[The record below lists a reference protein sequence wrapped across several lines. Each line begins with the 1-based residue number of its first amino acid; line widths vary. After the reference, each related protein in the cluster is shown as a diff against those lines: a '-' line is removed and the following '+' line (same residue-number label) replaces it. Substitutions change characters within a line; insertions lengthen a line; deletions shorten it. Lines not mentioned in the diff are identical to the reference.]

1 MAWIIPILM
10 AMLLSACVAA
20 PAKTVTPAP
29 TINAQVT
36 VCGPHAKLVSRIR
49 DVHGERQE
57 RIAIL
62 DQPTPQSTE
71 LIIEAYVSQKTKTF
85 TILIRHGSDASM
97 ACVLV
102 SGVNYHRTRVT
113 EKPDVVSSIG
123 GSSF

>member
-1 MAWIIPILM
+1 MARLIPALM
-10 AMLLSACVAA
+10 AMLLGACVAA

-29 TINAQVT
+29 TISQVT

-57 RIAIL
+57 WIAIL
-62 DQPTPQSTE
+62 DQPTPPSIGSG

-85 TILIRHGSDASM
+85 TILIRHGSDARM

-102 SGVNYHRTRVT
+102 SGVNYHRSPVT
-113 EKPDVVSSIG
+113 EKPDVISLG
-123 GSSF
+123 PGS